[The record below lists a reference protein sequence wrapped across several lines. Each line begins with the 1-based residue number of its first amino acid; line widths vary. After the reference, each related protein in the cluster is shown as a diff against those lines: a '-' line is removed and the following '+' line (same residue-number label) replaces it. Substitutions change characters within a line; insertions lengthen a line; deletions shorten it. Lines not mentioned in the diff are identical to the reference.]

1 MRPQISGL
9 FAGQEASEWRR
20 APGPPELEY
29 SRPSQSGGADGRIK
43 QPRSP
48 VIRSARLVAIPIH
61 LSPSV

>member
-20 APGPPELEY
+20 APTCGTEY